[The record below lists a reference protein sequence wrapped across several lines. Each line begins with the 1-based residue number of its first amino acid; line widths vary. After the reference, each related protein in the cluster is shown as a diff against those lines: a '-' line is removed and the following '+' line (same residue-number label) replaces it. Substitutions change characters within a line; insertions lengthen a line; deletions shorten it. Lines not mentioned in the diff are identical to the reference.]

1 MNKTELRQAAFIQ
14 MLIQKNDVRP
24 WNDVIEDQ
32 KAKIKGYCSGQ
43 TNNNLDKKSN
53 LSIADDEDIDN
64 GEVYDIETGITKRD
78 LI

>member
-1 MNKTELRQAAFIQ
+1 MGKTERRQSAFIQ

-32 KAKIKGYCSGQ
+32 KAKIKGYCTDQ
-43 TNNNLDKKSN
+43 SN
-53 LSIADDEDIDN
+53 SNHTKEIKNIIAPSEDIDN
-64 GEVYDIETGITKRD
+64 GEVYDKSTGITSRD